1 MDFYTVTIPPNE
13 LPVSLAELKTYLKV
27 TWDYEDDLLNMLNQ
41 SATNDIEGYSNRIL
55 VTRTFLGEYD
65 AIEFSKFEVE
75 GFVEIRRSPL
85 GSITSIEVIQG
96 GSGVAVTGTVEK
108 DNFSYARVL
117 FDDPLPSYD
126 DDVARPL
133 QIVFTAGYGAATDV
147 PGEDKLAIMKLV
159 NFHYRNRGDCAA
171 QCEGPGTIF
180 KSVKRIIGT
189 FG

>member
-1 MDFYTVTIPPNE
+1 MDFYTVTVPPVE
-13 LPVSLAELKTYLKV
+13 LPITRDEAKSYMKV
-27 TWDYEDDLLNMLNQ
+27 TMTQDDTLIDSLIQ
-41 SATNDIEGYSNRIL
+41 AATTELERYTNRIFIE
-55 VTRTFLGEYD
+55 RTFLGEYD

-126 DDVARPL
+126 NDVARPL

-147 PGEDKLAIMKLV
+147 PDEDKLAIMKLV